1 MKNQTLSKDQMDHL
15 VQLGL
20 STKNASIKV
29 FESIHGDVL
38 YYSSESEEL
47 VSVDEYEMYK
57 HYSTFTLYDI
67 LKVLPRTINGCIL
80 SIDFDYCCFEYY
92 YYAYDGQTSWHTIY
106 FNSIENIVDGAY
118 EMLIWVVENGYLNLI
133 NQKHENI

>member
-1 MKNQTLSKDQMDHL
+1 MKNQTLSKKQMDHL

-47 VSVDEYEMYK
+47 VGVDEDEMYK

-67 LKVLPRTINGCIL
+67 LKVLPRTIDGCIL

-106 FNSIENIVDGAY
+106 FDSIENIVDGAY
-118 EMLIWVVENGYLNLI
+118 ETLVWIIENGYLNLI
-133 NQKHENI
+133 NKQNEK

>member
-1 MKNQTLSKDQMDHL
+1 MKNQTLSKKQMDHL

-47 VSVDEYEMYK
+47 VSVDEDEMYK

-67 LKVLPRTINGCIL
+67 LKVLPRTIDGCIL
-80 SIDFDYCCFEYY
+80 SIDFDYCCFDYY
-92 YYAYDGQTSWHTIY
+92 YYAYDGKTSWHSVC
-106 FNSIENIVDGAY
+106 FGSMDNILDGAY
-118 EMLIWVVENGYLNLI
+118 EMLIWVIENGYL
-133 NQKHENI
+133 KTK

>member
-1 MKNQTLSKDQMDHL
+1 MKNQTLSKKQMDHL

-47 VSVDEYEMYK
+47 VGVDEDEMYK

-106 FNSIENIVDGAY
+106 FDSIENIVDGAY
-118 EMLIWVVENGYLNLI
+118 ETLVWIIENGYLNLI
-133 NQKHENI
+133 NKQNEK

>member
-1 MKNQTLSKDQMDHL
+1 MKNQTLSKKQMDHL

-47 VSVDEYEMYK
+47 VSVDEDEMYK

-67 LKVLPRTINGCIL
+67 LKVLPRTINECIL

-92 YYAYDGQTSWHTIY
+92 YYSYDGPTSWHKIY
-106 FNSIENIVDGAY
+106 FNSIENIMDGAY

>member
-1 MKNQTLSKDQMDHL
+1 MKKQTLSKDQMDHL

-47 VSVDEYEMYK
+47 VGVDEDEMYK
-57 HYSTFTLYDI
+57 HYSTFTLHDI

-106 FNSIENIVDGAY
+106 FDSIENIVDGAY
-118 EMLIWVVENGYLNLI
+118 ETLVWIIENGYLNLI
-133 NQKHENI
+133 NKQNEK

>member
-1 MKNQTLSKDQMDHL
+1 MKNQTLSKEQMDRL
-15 VQLGL
+15 EQLGL

-47 VSVDEYEMYK
+47 VGVDEDEMYK

-106 FNSIENIVDGAY
+106 FDSIENIVDGAY
-118 EMLIWVVENGYLNLI
+118 ETLVWIIENGYLNLI
-133 NQKHENI
+133 NKQNEK